1 MNYGNMP
8 HEMLLA
14 NLKRTQII
22 IICK

>member
-1 MNYGNMP
+1 MNYGNIP